1 MCQWKF
7 LVFRYRA
14 NTSARMAFMAPAMS
28 LVAEGVRS
36 VGVANG
42 ASRSRRS
49 CEVFVELFLLIL
61 FFPLSGLFLFWF
73 GYCSRIG
80 SRVLSQCVSLSPY
93 AAVSVLIDG

>member
-28 LVAEGVRS
+28 LVAERVRS
-36 VGVANG
+36 VGVASG

-49 CEVFVELFLLIL
+49 CEVFAELFLLIL
-61 FFPLSGLFLFWF
+61 FFLCVGLILSGLEPAGPSFPSARFVKVCFIEL
-73 GYCSRIG
+73 
-80 SRVLSQCVSLSPY
+80 LL
-93 AAVSVLIDG
+93 AVGPGDL

>member
-28 LVAEGVRS
+28 LVAERVRS
-36 VGVANG
+36 VGVASG

-49 CEVFVELFLLIL
+49 CEVFVELFLLML
-61 FFPLSGLFLFWF
+61 FFLCVGCFCFGLHTAVESDRAFCYSAFRCILMLRFHFL
-73 GYCSRIG
+73 
-80 SRVLSQCVSLSPY
+80 L
-93 AAVSVLIDG
+93 